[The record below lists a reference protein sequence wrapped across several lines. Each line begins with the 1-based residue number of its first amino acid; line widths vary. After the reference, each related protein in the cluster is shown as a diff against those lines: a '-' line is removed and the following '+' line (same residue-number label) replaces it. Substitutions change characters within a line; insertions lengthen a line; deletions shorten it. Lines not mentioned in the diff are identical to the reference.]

1 MLSALV
7 KLSYY
12 SSQKGSS
19 CHVYSFSYS
28 YIAIH
33 PEGKGRRPDSVQLNR
48 MLVEQDPDE
57 EVRVGL
63 EVTIANGAG
72 HNTEGSGGTRPVDR
86 IYLARHWVAAT
97 GGALPIWYE
106 WKNAN
111 SQQDGDRVPVIC
123 LFAVSIHHREV
134 LY

>member
-33 PEGKGRRPDSVQLNR
+33 PEGKGQRPGSVQLNR
-48 MLVEQDPDE
+48 MLVEHDPDG
-57 EVRVGL
+57 EVPVNL
-63 EVTIANGAG
+63 AVAIANGAG
-72 HNTEGSGGTRPVDR
+72 HKD
-86 IYLARHWVAAT
+86 
-97 GGALPIWYE
+97 
-106 WKNAN
+106 
-111 SQQDGDRVPVIC
+111 
-123 LFAVSIHHREV
+123 
-134 LY
+134 

>member
-1 MLSALV
+1 MLSVLI

-28 YIAIH
+28 YIAIN
-33 PEGKGRRPDSVQLNR
+33 PEGKGRRPGLVQLNR
-48 MLVEQDPDE
+48 MLAEHDLDE

-86 IYLARHWVAAT
+86 IYSARHWVAAT
-97 GGALPIWYE
+97 GGARRYGT
-106 WKNAN
+106 
-111 SQQDGDRVPVIC
+111 DGRMQIC
-123 LFAVSIHHREV
+123 NRTEIEYL
-134 LY
+134 